1 LIELINSISAMAK
14 RKINMGMVG
23 GGPGSFIG
31 RVHYMAAVLDGQI
44 ELVCGAFSSSPE
56 KSKITGAEYF
66 LPPER
71 VYGTYQEMIEKE
83 AGLPEGVRMDFISIV
98 TPNHLHYEP
107 AKLAMESGFHVVCDK
122 PLALDSDEAEVMVR
136 IKEETGMFFA
146 LTHTYSGY
154 PMVKEARKLVQ
165 DGKLGKIRKVVV
177 EYPQGWL
184 SEPLEQTGHVQAS
197 WRGDPQRSGK
207 TCCVGDIGTHAFHL
221 AEYVTGLK
229 ADELMSDLTT
239 LVPNRVLDDD
249 ANMLL
254 HFRGGARGVLY
265 ASQIS
270 AGEENAIR
278 LRVYGEKGG
287 LEFNQMEPNTL
298 VIKWHD
304 RPMEVRRTGT
314 GFVSDIAKYNTR
326 VPAGHPEGY
335 IEAFAN
341 IYRNAATCIQSI
353 IEGTEPPVEAED
365 FPTIYDGLRGMK
377 FVDKAVESSEIKSWV
392 EL

>member
-1 LIELINSISAMAK
+1 MAK
-14 RKINMGMVG
+14 RKLHMGMVG

-31 RVHYMAAVLDGQI
+31 RVHYMAAILDGQI
-44 ELVCGAFSSSPE
+44 DLVCGAFSSRPE
-56 KSKITGAEYF
+56 KSKITGAEYY
-66 LPPER
+66 LKPDR
-71 VYGTYQEMIEKE
+71 VYNTYQEMIEKE
-83 AGLPEGVRMDFISIV
+83 AGLPEGVRMDFICIV

-107 AKLAMESGFHVVCDK
+107 ARLAMEHGFHVVCDK
-122 PLALDSDEAEVMVR
+122 PLALNSEEAEAMVR
-136 IKEETGMFFA
+136 IKEETGMLFA

-154 PMVKEARKLVQ
+154 PMVKEARRLIRE
-165 DGKLGKIRKVVV
+165 GALGKIRKVVS

-184 SEPLEQTGHVQAS
+184 SEPLERTDHVQAS
-197 WRGDPQRSGK
+197 WRGDPKRSGK

-221 AEYVTGLK
+221 AEYVTGMRTEALL
-229 ADELMSDLTT
+229 ADLST

-254 HFRGGARGVLY
+254 HFEGGARGVLY

-270 AGEENAIR
+270 AGEENAVK

-287 LEFNQMEPNTL
+287 IEFNQMEPNTL
-298 VIKWHD
+298 IIKWHD
-304 RPMEVRRTGT
+304 RPVEVRRTGT

-341 IYRNAATCIQSI
+341 IYRNAATCMQHIM
-353 IEGTEPPVEAED
+353 EGTAPPPEAED
-365 FPTIYDGLRGMK
+365 YPTIYDGLRGMK
-377 FVDKAVESSEIKSWV
+377 FVDRAVESSKSRSWIN
-392 EL
+392 L

>member
-1 LIELINSISAMAK
+1 MAK

-31 RVHYMAAVLDGQI
+31 RVHYMAAILDGQI
-44 ELVCGAFSSSPE
+44 DLVCGAFSSSPE
-56 KSKITGAEYF
+56 KSKITGSEYY
-66 LPPER
+66 LAPER
-71 VYGTYQEMIEKE
+71 VYDTFQEMISGE
-83 AGLPEGVRMDFISIV
+83 AELPEGIRMDFVCIV
-98 TPNHLHYEP
+98 TPNHLHFEP
-107 AKLAMESGFHVVCDK
+107 AKLAMENGFHVVCDK
-122 PLALDSDEAEVMVR
+122 PLALDADEAEVLVR
-136 IKEETGMFFA
+136 IKEETGLLFA

-165 DGKLGKIRKVVV
+165 DRALGKIRKVVV

-197 WRGDPQRSGK
+197 WRGDPKRSGK

-229 ADELMSDLTT
+229 VEHLMSDLST
-239 LVPNRVLDDD
+239 LVPNRLLDDD

-254 HFRGGARGVLY
+254 HFNGGARGVLY

-298 VIKWHD
+298 VIKWLD

-314 GFVSDIAKYNTR
+314 GFVSQIAAYNTR

-341 IYRNAATCIQSI
+341 IYRNAATCMQHMM
-353 IEGTEPPVEAED
+353 EGSEPPAEAWD
-365 FPTIYDGLRGMK
+365 FPTIYDGLRGMR
-377 FVDKAVESSEIKSWV
+377 FVDKAVESSGTRSWV

>member
-1 LIELINSISAMAK
+1 MAK

-31 RVHYMAAVLDGQI
+31 RVHYMAAILDGQI
-44 ELVCGAFSSSPE
+44 ELVCGSFSSNPE
-56 KSKITGAEYF
+56 KSKITGAEYY
-66 LPPER
+66 LPSDR
-71 VYGTYQEMIEKE
+71 IYDTYQEMITEE
-83 AGLPEGVRMDFISIV
+83 AKLPLGVRMDFICIV

-107 AKLAMESGFHVVCDK
+107 AKLAMENGFHVVCDK
-122 PLALDSDEAEVMVR
+122 PLSLDSDEAEVLVR
-136 IKEETGMFFA
+136 IKEETGMLFV
-146 LTHTYSGY
+146 LTHTYAGY

-165 DGKLGKIRKVVV
+165 DGELGKIRKVVV

-184 SEPLEQTGHVQAS
+184 STALEQTDHVQAS
-197 WRGDPQRSGK
+197 WRGDPNRSGK

-221 AEYVTGLK
+221 AELVSGLK
-229 ADELMSDLTT
+229 TVRLMSDLST
-239 LVPNRVLDDD
+239 LVPGRLLDDD

-254 HFRGGARGVLY
+254 QFEGGARGVLY

-270 AGEENAIR
+270 AGEENAVK

-298 VIKWHD
+298 IIRWLDKAI
-304 RPMEVRRTGT
+304 EVRRTGT
-314 GFVSDIAKYNTR
+314 DFVSDIAAYNTR

-335 IEAFAN
+335 LEAFAN
-341 IYRNAATCIQSI
+341 IYRNAATCIQHLL
-353 IEGTEPPVEAED
+353 EGTQAPAEAWD
-365 FPTIYDGLRGMK
+365 FPTIYEGLRGMN
-377 FVDKAVESSEIKSWV
+377 FVDKAVESSEKKAWV

>member
-1 LIELINSISAMAK
+1 MAK

-31 RVHYMAAVLDGQI
+31 RVHYMAAILDGQI
-44 ELVCGAFSSSPE
+44 QLVCGSFSSSPG
-56 KSKITGAEYF
+56 KSKITGAEYY
-66 LPPER
+66 LPPDR
-71 VYGTYQEMIEKE
+71 IYATYQEMITKE
-83 AGLPEGVRMDFISIV
+83 ARLPEGIRMDFVCIV
-98 TPNHLHYEP
+98 TPNHLHFEP
-107 AKLAMESGFHVVCDK
+107 AKLAMEHGFHVVCDK

-136 IKEETGMFFA
+136 LKEETGLLFA

-165 DGKLGKIRKVVV
+165 DGELGKIRKVVV

-184 SEPLEQTGHVQAS
+184 STPLEKSDHVQAS
-197 WRGDPQRSGK
+197 WRSDPKRSGK

-221 AEYVTGLK
+221 AEMVSGLQTERLM
-229 ADELMSDLTT
+229 ADLSTH
-239 LVPNRVLDDD
+239 VPERLLDDD

-254 HFRGGARGVLY
+254 QFAGGARGVLY

-270 AGEENAIR
+270 AGEENAVK

-298 VIKWHD
+298 IIRWLDK
-304 RPMEVRRTGT
+304 PMEVRRTGT
-314 GFVSDIAKYNTR
+314 GFVSGIAAYNTR

-341 IYRNAATCIQSI
+341 IYRNAATCIQHML
-353 IEGTEPPVEAED
+353 EGTDPPLEALD
-365 FPTIYDGLRGMK
+365 FPTIYEGLRGMR
-377 FVDKAVESSEIKSWV
+377 FVDKAVESSEKQSWV
-392 EL
+392 EF

>member
-1 LIELINSISAMAK
+1 MAK

-44 ELVCGAFSSSPE
+44 DLVCGAFSSKPE
-56 KSKITGAEYF
+56 KSKITGAEYY

-71 VYGTYQEMIEKE
+71 VYDTYQEMIEKE
-83 AGLPEGVRMDFISIV
+83 ASLPEGVRMDFVCIV
-98 TPNHLHYEP
+98 TPNHLHFEP
-107 AKLAMESGFHVVCDK
+107 AKLAMEHGFHVVCDK
-122 PLALDSDEAEVMVR
+122 PLSLDADEAEVLVR
-136 IKEETGMFFA
+136 IKEETGMLFA
-146 LTHTYSGY
+146 LTHTYAGY
-154 PMVKEARKLVQ
+154 PMVKEARKLLA
-165 DGKLGKIRKVVV
+165 GRELGKIRKVVS

-184 SEPLEQTGHVQAS
+184 SEPLEQTDHVQAS
-197 WRGDPQRSGK
+197 WRSDPARSGK

-229 ADELMSDLTT
+229 VDSLLSDLST
-239 LVPNRVLDDD
+239 LVPGRVLDDD

-254 HFRGGARGVLY
+254 HFDGGARGVLY

-270 AGEENAIR
+270 AGEENAVK
-278 LRVYGEKGG
+278 LRVYGELGG

-298 VIKWHD
+298 IIRWRDK
-304 RPMEVRRTGT
+304 PIEVRRTGT
-314 GFVSDIAKYNTR
+314 GFVSDIAQYNTR

-341 IYRNAATCIQSI
+341 IYRNAATCIQHI
-353 IEGTEPPVEAED
+353 LEGTEPPEGSLG
-365 FPTIYDGLRGMK
+365 FPDHL
-377 FVDKAVESSEIKSWV
+377 
-392 EL
+392 

>member
-1 LIELINSISAMAK
+1 
-14 RKINMGMVG
+14 MGMVG

-44 ELVCGAFSSSPE
+44 DLVCGAFSSDPAR
-56 KSKITGAEYF
+56 SKITGIEYY
-66 LPPER
+66 LPSDR
-71 VYGTYQEMIEKE
+71 VYDTYEEMIREE
-83 AGLPEGVRMDFISIV
+83 AKLPQGERMDFLAIV
-98 TPNHLHYEP
+98 TPNHLHFQP
-107 AKLAMESGFHVVCDK
+107 AKLAMEKGFHVVCDK

-136 IKEETGMFFA
+136 IKEETGMLFA

-154 PMVKEARKLVQ
+154 PMVKEARELVKS
-165 DGKLGKIRKVVV
+165 GELGKIRKVVV

-184 SEPLEQTGHVQAS
+184 SEPLEKTDNVQAS
-197 WRGDPQRSGK
+197 WRGDPDRSGK

-229 ADELMSDLTT
+229 VNELMSDLST
-239 LVPNRVLDDD
+239 LVPGRILDDD

-254 HFRGGARGVLY
+254 HFEGGARGVLY

-270 AGEENAIR
+270 AGEENAIK

-287 LEFNQMEPNTL
+287 LEWNQMEPNTL
-298 VIKWHD
+298 VIRWLHK
-304 RPMEVRRTGT
+304 PVETRRTGT
-314 GFVSDIAKYNTR
+314 PFVSPIATYNTR

-341 IYRNAATCIQSI
+341 IYRNAASCMKHLM
-353 IEGTEPPVEAED
+353 EGTEPPIEALD
-365 FPTIYDGLRGMK
+365 FPTIYDGLRGMH
-377 FVDKAVESSEIKSWV
+377 FVDKAVESSATSSWV
-392 EL
+392 SI

>member
-1 LIELINSISAMAK
+1 MAK
-14 RKINMGMVG
+14 RKIHMGMVG

-31 RVHYMAAVLDGQI
+31 RVHYMAAILDGQI
-44 ELVCGAFSSSPE
+44 DLVCGAFSSHPE
-56 KSKITGAEYF
+56 KSRITGSEYY
-66 LPPER
+66 LAPER
-71 VYGTYQEMIEKE
+71 VYDTYQEMITEE
-83 AGLPEGVRMDFISIV
+83 AKLPSGVRMDFVCIV
-98 TPNHLHYEP
+98 TPNHLHFEP
-107 AKLAMESGFHVVCDK
+107 AKLAMENGFHVVCDK

-136 IKEETGMFFA
+136 IKEETGMLFA

-154 PMVKEARKLVQ
+154 PMVKEARKLIEE
-165 DGKLGKIRKVVV
+165 GALGKIRKVVV

-184 SEPLEQTGHVQAS
+184 SEPLEQTDHVQAS
-197 WRGDPQRSGK
+197 WRGDPKRSGK

-221 AEYVTGLK
+221 AEYVTGLEV
-229 ADELMSDLTT
+229 DELMSDLGT
-239 LVPNRVLDDD
+239 LVPKRVLDDD

-254 HFRGGARGVLY
+254 HFGGGARGVLY

-270 AGEENAIR
+270 AGEENAVK

-298 VIKWHD
+298 IIRWLDK
-304 RPMEVRRTGT
+304 PIEVRRTGT
-314 GFVSDIAKYNTR
+314 GFVSPIAAYNTR

-341 IYRNAATCIQSI
+341 IYRNAATCMQHLL
-353 IEGTEPPVEAED
+353 EGTEPPEEAND
-365 FPTIYDGLRGMK
+365 FPTIYDGLRGMN
-377 FVDKAVESSEIKSWV
+377 FVDKAVESSQKKSWV